1 MKKRLVTVLFIVI
14 ASLLLA
20 FYLYKKYM
28 PESEEKKIISRT
40 VIPQVADTKEYLAE
54 NTSMMNEDGGMTSM
68 IPLNNSESLISIVSM
83 DFDNDGYEDQ
93 VNAIKNAAS
102 PYISLLIGFYNKETA
117 TYERSALIPTKI
129 IQAKTFVYTGKDL
142 IGEHK
147 PVLVYQGFDENGDSV
162 LQAFLLVKNGN
173 RIVPQVIADFTADG
187 TIFISNVDRPVS
199 YERSVEDGVSC
210 PIWVYKS
217 DTNEVNGSAD
227 QLQIMYDW
235 DSEERTYVE
244 KRKYRVSGSKL
255 ASKELARIQDGT
267 EKTFARHLDGLWY
280 KVENED
286 NMIRYLFFDYDVKEI
301 IFLYDDTE
309 EVYNW
314 NSSKL
319 RKNGIFISTVNMITE
334 NLQRSV
340 NISLMD
346 IDSINVRIQDDV
358 RMIIGE
364 NTLWDGEYRKKNMDS
379 IQTVPEEKRT
389 AGFFIEELEKNP
401 VWEADSGVLISFKN
415 GFYLL
420 SENGITEEGRYASE
434 DVSGTAFIQMKGV
447 SENPHFQ
454 GSYAVS
460 YATYEEE
467 VTTGTGK
474 KKKTSFVTRENKDSI
489 ILQSFN
495 LTPEGSYIKESRPVI
510 LSKYVENVSE

>member
-1 MKKRLVTVLFIVI
+1 MKKRIVTVLFIVFAAI
-14 ASLLLA
+14 LLA

-28 PESEEKKIISRT
+28 PETEEKKIIART
-40 VIPQVADTKEYLAE
+40 VIPQVSDTKEYLTE
-54 NTSMMNEDGGMTSM
+54 NTSMMNEEGSMTSM
-68 IPLNNSESLISIVSM
+68 IPLLSNESLISIVSM

-93 VNAIKNAAS
+93 VNAIKNVAS
-102 PYISLLIGFYNKETA
+102 PYISLLVGFYNKETA
-117 TYERSALIPTKI
+117 TYERSAIIPTKI
-129 IQAKTFVYTGKDL
+129 IQAKTFIYTGKDL

-162 LQAFLLVKNGN
+162 LQAFLLNKTGKKV
-173 RIVPQVIADFTADG
+173 IPQIIADFTADG

-199 YERSVEDGVSC
+199 YERSIEDGASC

-217 DTNEVNGSAD
+217 DTNETNGSAD

-235 DSEERTYVE
+235 DPETRNYIE

-280 KVENED
+280 KVENEN

-364 NTLWDGEYRKKNMDS
+364 NTLWDGEYRKKNMDTIES
-379 IQTVPEEKRT
+379 SSENKKT
-389 AGFFIEELEKNP
+389 AAFFIKELESTSY
-401 VWEADSGVLISFKN
+401 WETEDGFIISFKN
-415 GFYLL
+415 GTYSLT
-420 SENGITEEGRYASE
+420 GKDYVEEGRYASE
-434 DVSGTAFIQMKGV
+434 DVSGSAYIQLKGNRE
-447 SENPHFQ
+447 SPLFS
-454 GSYAVS
+454 GSYS
-460 YATYEEE
+460 IFYSTYEEE

-474 KKKTSFVTRENKDSI
+474 KKKTSFITKENKDSI
-489 ILQSFN
+489 ILQSFS
-495 LTPEGSYIKESRPVI
+495 LTPEGSYIKEDRPII
-510 LSKYVENVSE
+510 LTKHVEKTSE